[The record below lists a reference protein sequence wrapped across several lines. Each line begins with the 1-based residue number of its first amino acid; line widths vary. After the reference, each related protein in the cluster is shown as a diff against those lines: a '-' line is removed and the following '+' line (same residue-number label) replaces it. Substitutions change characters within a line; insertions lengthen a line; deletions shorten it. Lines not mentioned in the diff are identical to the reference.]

1 MPNSIMASPSLT
13 THYRSKPVTN
23 QLSQAPA
30 TSAIAI
36 RERTGSIST
45 AEIMSVLKGEI
56 TGLHIQQAFSTEVA
70 QEITANF
77 VGSPALQERNDGVP
91 GQYVG
96 ASHYRKDAAT
106 YFAASE
112 TARPYVDALLKNL
125 VDPVRALFDALK
137 RELHNQGIEL
147 RLARSEHG
155 QANICRALSWSGG
168 GGTFSLEPHDDVAQ
182 VLCAGNDYEFSAV
195 AHNTVAALN
204 FYPSMPGEGGNLRLW
219 SHKPTVADRKSQ
231 GVETTGYPYSE
242 AYLQTVPCRDFQL
255 KAGDIALIDGGFVH
269 GVTKQSGNGKR
280 RVLLNCF
287 FGFAR
292 PDLVLWWT

>member
-1 MPNSIMASPSLT
+1 MPSQISQVPAISPVSI
-13 THYRSKPVTN
+13 K
-23 QLSQAPA
+23 
-30 TSAIAI
+30 
-36 RERTGSIST
+36 ERTGSINT
-45 AEIMSVLKGEI
+45 AEIISVLKGEL
-56 TGLHIQQAFSTEVA
+56 TALHIKQAFSTEVA
-70 QEITANF
+70 EEITTNF
-77 VGSPALQERNDGVP
+77 IGSSGLRERKDGVP

-106 YFAASE
+106 YFADAE
-112 TARPYVDALLKNL
+112 NARPYVDALFKNL
-125 VDPVRALFDALK
+125 VDPVRAVFGALK

-155 QANICRALSWSGG
+155 RANVCRALSWSGT
-168 GGTFSLEPHDDVAQ
+168 GTFSLDPHDDVAQ
-182 VLCAGNDYEFSAV
+182 VLRAGDDYELSAV

-204 FYPSMPGEGGNLRLW
+204 LYPSMPENGGNLRLW

-231 GVETTGYPYSE
+231 GVETTGYPYSA
-242 AYLQTVPCRDFQL
+242 AYLEAVPCREFQL

-269 GVTKQSGNGKR
+269 GVTGQSGDGKR
-280 RVLLNCF
+280 RLVLNCF